1 MTQAVRTRLDRLETL
16 SGATGRVL
24 VVMED
29 ERGALTLGGV
39 PWSEGQAGEHDTVI
53 IIKSFAGNA

>member
-1 MTQAVRTRLDRLETL
+1 MTQAVRIRLDRLETL
-16 SGATGRVL
+16 SGATGRIL

-29 ERGALTLGGV
+29 IRGALTLGGV
-39 PWSEGQAGEHDTVI
+39 PWSEDQSVEHDTVI